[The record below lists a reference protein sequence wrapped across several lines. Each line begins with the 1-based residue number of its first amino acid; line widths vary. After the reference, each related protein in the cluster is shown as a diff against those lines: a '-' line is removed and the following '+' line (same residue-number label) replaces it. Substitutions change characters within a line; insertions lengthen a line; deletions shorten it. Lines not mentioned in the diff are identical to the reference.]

1 MLETKRSV
9 GFARECIGGP
19 WNSGQIT
26 KGDKYKVQFS
36 PFSIQKS
43 TFNFSLAP
51 FFFSCLKDNY
61 VIWELISSTQYSF
74 LRQAFTSCF
83 LVALTM
89 QSTVF
94 CSKGITASLLE
105 SQVLVNIV
113 QQDIFIIA
121 QIPHSRVITAS
132 SSFVFFSFLNKTKIG
147 HKSQC
152 FSNILWRYQIS
163 EWLKSMKNS
172 AKNLRHDLM
181 SSSALHW

>member
-1 MLETKRSV
+1 MLDTKRGV

-19 WNSGQIT
+19 WNSRQIT

-51 FFFSCLKDNY
+51 FFSCLKDNF

-94 CSKGITASLLE
+94 CSKGITDSLLE

-113 QQDIFIIA
+113 HQDIFIIA

-132 SSFVFFSFLNKTKIG
+132 SSFFFKTKQ
-147 HKSQC
+147 K
-152 FSNILWRYQIS
+152 
-163 EWLKSMKNS
+163 
-172 AKNLRHDLM
+172 
-181 SSSALHW
+181 